1 VNSQF
6 SSPENAKSIRHGIYK
21 SPDWKNAAIKSLHN
35 GKAVLVPIKY
45 NKNLFLKVSEDKND
59 FISLNSL
66 SYLLIS
72 TNKKNDKVIEWVT
85 FIPTNSNNYQKNGN
99 KFRGKVII
107 ENWNGN
113 FKKAYLFEND
123 GKIYHLKLENKN
135 NNSVKTLSDGIK
147 VAGTYCFQQPWY
159 GENIADGESYWYLGG
174 YDTYCFSTGNSYN
187 EQTHAENEVGGGHSE
202 VIPEDYQPPFI
213 YRDVVNNLNNVGADC
228 IYNRLQS
235 NALFQELL
243 SSFQSN
249 ANLNVTFQMGYP
261 VDKNG
266 NPVNG
271 QTSHDLGTTN
281 FTITID
287 NDYLSLRG
295 GIEVAKTFLHEAF
308 HANLYTQAQLWY
320 PTDLPNDFQN
330 WSLVDQIKYI
340 DNRSGSVAGF
350 SNSHHHNF
358 MATQIDKIA
367 NGIKDYTQANYPTI
381 FNNPNATFDS
391 YRAMAY
397 LGLTGTECYSTY
409 ISSLPNGQASF
420 NAAYQELISIIGE
433 NKCP

>member
-21 SPDWKNAAIKSLHN
+21 TPDWKNATIKSLHN

-123 GKIYHLKLENKN
+123 GKIYHLKLENQN

-202 VIPEDYQPPFI
+202 VIPEDYQPPLINEEIFDIRFTKAFKNDLKLQCIFGKLVIISANWKNSSSPFI
-213 YRDVVNNLNNVGADC
+213 SNL
-228 IYNRLQS
+228 L
-235 NALFQELL
+235 
-243 SSFQSN
+243 
-249 ANLNVTFQMGYP
+249 ANFTLNDDIVYDLRSLGS
-261 VDKNG
+261 G
-266 NPVNG
+266 ING
-271 QTSHDLGTTN
+271 QTTKPSSNTYYS
-281 FTITID
+281 TINQD
-287 NDYLSLRG
+287 NYSNRTSLL
-295 GIEVAKTFLHEAF
+295 VAKTLVHETIHANILRSLNYATSKGGFYEDLIKYKIADPNVSANISHHEYMVDKYINPIAGFLAEYDNNSHSLDYYISLAWEGLHETSAY
-308 HANLYTQAQLWY
+308 NQL
-320 PTDLPNDFQN
+320 TNSQKSKISNDL
-330 WSLVDQIKYI
+330 
-340 DNRSGSVAGF
+340 
-350 SNSHHHNF
+350 SN
-358 MATQIDKIA
+358 
-367 NGIKDYTQANYPTI
+367 
-381 FNNPNATFDS
+381 
-391 YRAMAY
+391 
-397 LGLTGTECYSTY
+397 
-409 ISSLPNGQASF
+409 
-420 NAAYQELISIIGE
+420 ELQKT
-433 NKCP
+433 NKNCN